1 MNSKN
6 TTTLAAILTIAVLA
20 FGTIQFAAAGGN
32 VTKLE
37 GKFNSVDDG
46 KAKFE
51 SKDGRMTF
59 TVEIIGAKLADGAY
73 AISVGTTFS
82 EIRTASGGI
91 LDLDLDSQCKDG
103 PTDNN
108 CWINPPLNGFSANNV
123 VTVSDSTG
131 TVIAS
136 ATLQNK

>member
-20 FGTIQFAAAGGN
+20 IGTMQFAAAGGN
-32 VTKLE
+32 ETKLE
-37 GKFNSVDDG
+37 GVFDSVDDG

-51 SKDGRMTF
+51 SKDGRMKF
-59 TVEIIGAKLADGAY
+59 SVEITDSAVVDGASY
-73 AISVGTTFS
+73 DIAVSGQIFSATAIGNII
-82 EIRTASGGI
+82 E
-91 LDLDLDSQCKDG
+91 LDLDSQCNDG

-108 CWINPPLNGFSANNV
+108 CWLNPVELSGT
-123 VTVSDSTG
+123 VTVTG
-131 TVIAS
+131 PGISAS